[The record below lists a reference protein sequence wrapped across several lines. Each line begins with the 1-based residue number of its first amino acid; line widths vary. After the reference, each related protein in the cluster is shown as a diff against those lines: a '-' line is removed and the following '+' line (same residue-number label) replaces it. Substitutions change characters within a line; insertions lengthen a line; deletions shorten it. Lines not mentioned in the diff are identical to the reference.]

1 LRPLIHFPL
10 RGSRGGFLLLLL
22 LVQVSAEKVVALDSA
37 DPRGVC
43 DDNFKR
49 KKRSRRGRRGGRSR
63 ERKSRRKERRKRKK
77 RSAPSLRS
85 PSLPKKK
92 ETKKGGKS
100 YFLRQPPSFLRRL
113 GIVKMKTHHRHASVG
128 KVAVAA
134 AVLLVLSSSI
144 LGSASTA
151 LPSSA
156 PASASSASAST
167 SSASFVSAPSSPSTQ
182 LQSSSPDADGAL
194 RTGGGKPHRKRKPTP
209 TPPPPPP
216 SPQTTEP
223 PPSDGGYGGEN
234 LADALSLSLSSSF
247 DVPSVPSGVEEREKQ
262 TERAL
267 CFLLKL

>member
-1 LRPLIHFPL
+1 MRPLIHFPL

-49 KKRSRRGRRGGRSR
+49 KKRRRRGRRGGRSR

-92 ETKKGGKS
+92 ETRKGGKS

-128 KVAVAA
+128 KEAVAA
-134 AVLLVLSSSI
+134 AVFLVLSSSI

-156 PASASSASAST
+156 PASASSA
-167 SSASFVSAPSSPSTQ
+167 SASFVSAPSSPSTQ

-209 TPPPPPP
+209 TPTPPQPP
-216 SPQTTEP
+216 PQTTEP
-223 PPSDGGYGGEN
+223 PPSDGGYGGEG
-234 LADALSLSLSSSF
+234 SPT
-247 DVPSVPSGVEEREKQ
+247 PSPSPPPSTCPPCLPVRGERERQ

-267 CFLLKL
+267 WFLLKL